1 MAELTRRLQVLL
13 DEPRWT
19 RLERQARR
27 RGTSVATLVREAID
41 LAFPSVE
48 STAADSL
55 ADERRDRGPTSAGL
69 PLKSGPPWLVQQYP
83 ADGRVNS
90 AIGKH

>member
-1 MAELTRRLQVLL
+1 MFPMAELTRRLQVLL

-48 STAADSL
+48 STAAEAATRFLARPPLDLGDWTEAKAEIEESL
-55 ADERRDRGPTSAGL
+55 TRGLS
-69 PLKSGPPWLVQQYP
+69 
-83 ADGRVNS
+83 
-90 AIGKH
+90 